1 MGKESL
7 LVRFPNQPQANLS
20 TFLEIK
26 NACIL
31 FIHLSFLPSIL
42 PVHLLLHVGG
52 VAAAVVG
59 EQEPAVAQPVDVD
72 LDVRAVHDD
81 DVRSGGLASYLS
93 VIKHSWG

>member
-1 MGKESL
+1 MVMRYLGEIL
-7 LVRFPNQPQANLS
+7 FQS
-20 TFLEIK
+20 TASIFHLIK
-26 NACIL
+26 NT
-31 FIHLSFLPSIL
+31 FFPSIL

>member
-1 MGKESL
+1 MEH
-7 LVRFPNQPQANLS
+7 Q
-20 TFLEIK
+20 
-26 NACIL
+26 
-31 FIHLSFLPSIL
+31 LPSETNYDHFESIDL
-42 PVHLLLHVGG
+42 KWPVHPSIQIWDGQEVSPVHFLLHVGG

-93 VIKHSWG
+93 VIKHSWGWIGW

>member
-1 MGKESL
+1 MAH
-7 LVRFPNQPQANLS
+7 PS
-20 TFLEIK
+20 TRQK
-26 NACIL
+26 V
-31 FIHLSFLPSIL
+31 P
-42 PVHLLLHVGG
+42 PVHFLFHVGG